1 MNRFLDKATLRKL
14 PLYLVFL
21 AVAELG
27 IALYY
32 TARLGTDPISVF
44 VEGVSFHCD
53 LTIGEISTVCNV
65 IFMVLTF
72 FLYREVFGI
81 GTFINTLLGGP
92 LIDLFCGI
100 LFAMFPENETSIAA
114 RIMIIICGLLV
125 YPIGLGGLIACDLG
139 IGPFS
144 FLPLYATKKTGI
156 DLKYTQMINDAVYF
170 IIGILLGGI
179 FGVGTVISV
188 ILTGPMMEWFIKIIE
203 PYIRKIEQGEKL
215 V

>member
-1 MNRFLDKATLRKL
+1 MKRFIDKATLRKM

-21 AVAELG
+21 ALSELG

-53 LTIGEISTVCNV
+53 LSVGEISTICNV
-65 IFMVLTF
+65 VFMIMTF
-72 FLYREVFGI
+72 CLYREVFGI
-81 GTFINTLLGGP
+81 GTFVTTLLGGP
-92 LIDLFCGI
+92 LIDLFCGF
-100 LFAMFPENETSIAA
+100 LFVAFPQEETSVMV

-144 FLPLYATKKTGI
+144 FPPLYASKISGI
-156 DLKYTQMINDAVYF
+156 DLKYTQIINDAIYF
-170 IIGILLGGI
+170 LIGILLGGI
-179 FGVGTVISV
+179 FGVGTIISV
-188 ILTGPMMEWFIKIIE
+188 FLTGPMMEWFMKLIE
-203 PYIRKIEQGEKL
+203 PYIRKIERGAE
-215 V
+215 